1 VNREKIFQT
10 LDQFLDQFKA
20 TPDFEDE
27 FNRFKTNFRKSEIVT
42 AFPGAFFFIGEHA
55 VMYGQPALYMPI
67 PLYVFVG
74 IKKSEVIGINV
85 ETWQLDQ
92 ESKLFKKHRWED
104 NQIEEIQSCIREVFR
119 RESVEPRYNIFVL
132 MQVPPRCGL
141 NSSGAFSA
149 GVSVILGMLK
159 SYISEEKV
167 NVWQK
172 TPDLSDLKKD
182 KEFNKIFEIAWEID
196 HTIQNGSSGIG
207 PFASLI
213 GVRDEPIVY
222 FLVENEEK
230 TKREWFACLLSKLY
244 GEDEMDWLKDAPI
257 ALIYSEKTA
266 LTREAFKI
274 FKSRT
279 YNASETIPLFSK
291 YLLYKQPEIFKK
303 IKEIA
308 TPLRSVL
315 ISNIKRKKEQ
325 YKKTAKINIDELIEE
340 LEKEKKEYKISD
352 YILSR
357 VYSVLGG
364 FSLICISNFKRSSNK
379 EYVTNMMNVYQWVL
393 DSLNLSTPE
402 INEICR
408 TFQKEKGIGAKLTGS
423 GCGGDVVVF
432 SHEPD
437 KIGEIEKTIKKDEY
451 IVHYKSWD
459 MKKELYEPIQKFEKY
474 LVLPQHDL
482 KEEEKTEAYIGV
494 IAKRIPESP
503 EYKGKGEFSKDA
515 IETQENTLDDV
526 KQIIKIARE
535 NNINLDVIVLPE
547 YSLPPEKLDFH
558 WDIRK
563 GLLEI
568 AKNNNLIIIGGSY
581 LSKAFE
587 DICLVFSPNYDEPFR
602 VPKLNKSPMDP
613 DFLKEGCGIQ
623 IFGNSRIGD
632 FCVVICYDALSEE
645 IFKRIREKYRRGKC
659 FTLFI
664 LSYTPDIKSWK
675 KRCEILALP
684 LRKSQERYNS
694 NLGLTAHVIL
704 ADGYHGLSYYTAP
717 VKSSHPRE
725 NICNPVVEKDYFYI
739 YKILVEEMSK
749 VRKPRLSNIFYTAY
763 AASDNK
769 DMQLANAR
777 PNLLR

>member
-119 RESVEPRYNIFVL
+119 GESVEPRYNIFVL

-222 FLVENEEK
+222 FLVENEGK

-315 ISNIKRKKEQ
+315 ISNR
-325 YKKTAKINIDELIEE
+325 N
-340 LEKEKKEYKISD
+340 
-352 YILSR
+352 
-357 VYSVLGG
+357 
-364 FSLICISNFKRSSNK
+364 SS
-379 EYVTNMMNVYQWVL
+379 
-393 DSLNLSTPE
+393 
-402 INEICR
+402 
-408 TFQKEKGIGAKLTGS
+408 F
-423 GCGGDVVVF
+423 
-432 SHEPD
+432 
-437 KIGEIEKTIKKDEY
+437 
-451 IVHYKSWD
+451 
-459 MKKELYEPIQKFEKY
+459 
-474 LVLPQHDL
+474 
-482 KEEEKTEAYIGV
+482 
-494 IAKRIPESP
+494 
-503 EYKGKGEFSKDA
+503 
-515 IETQENTLDDV
+515 
-526 KQIIKIARE
+526 
-535 NNINLDVIVLPE
+535 
-547 YSLPPEKLDFH
+547 
-558 WDIRK
+558 
-563 GLLEI
+563 
-568 AKNNNLIIIGGSY
+568 
-581 LSKAFE
+581 
-587 DICLVFSPNYDEPFR
+587 
-602 VPKLNKSPMDP
+602 
-613 DFLKEGCGIQ
+613 
-623 IFGNSRIGD
+623 
-632 FCVVICYDALSEE
+632 
-645 IFKRIREKYRRGKC
+645 
-659 FTLFI
+659 
-664 LSYTPDIKSWK
+664 
-675 KRCEILALP
+675 
-684 LRKSQERYNS
+684 
-694 NLGLTAHVIL
+694 
-704 ADGYHGLSYYTAP
+704 
-717 VKSSHPRE
+717 
-725 NICNPVVEKDYFYI
+725 
-739 YKILVEEMSK
+739 
-749 VRKPRLSNIFYTAY
+749 
-763 AASDNK
+763 
-769 DMQLANAR
+769 
-777 PNLLR
+777 